1 MGGYL
6 AGPMV
11 VPRLMHLSP
20 PSTGIFEA
28 ASGIIDTPPCS
39 TESLI
44 PTAGYC
50 GTLVPV
56 TVRLSSFLKQAKR
69 RPFREVICRWVVCRR
84 SISGTSS
91 YCVEGLCNRCVH
103 RRSDRCAEF
112 TRRGFRR
119 RKDQELPQVVAKRS
133 KRRGDLCATRR
144 ES

>member
-44 PTAGYC
+44 PTAGCC

-56 TVRLSSFLKQAKR
+56 TARLSSFLKQAKR
-69 RPFREVICRWVVCRR
+69 RPFREVICRWGCLPKQHIRIVELLCRGVVQ
-84 SISGTSS
+84 S
-91 YCVEGLCNRCVH
+91 LCTPT
-103 RRSDRCAEF
+103 E
-112 TRRGFRR
+112 
-119 RKDQELPQVVAKRS
+119 
-133 KRRGDLCATRR
+133 
-144 ES
+144 